1 MGYNSHWEGAL
12 TPSKKIPD
20 NLVEIINRMCLDVCV
35 VTGTYEDM
43 DSDGDVGDV
52 VPACREMEGSNLAED
67 ICRVQKLLDEHK
79 TKIKLSGEINRTGDS
94 TGDIEQF
101 KVVRG
106 VVYRRQGEI
115 VDGKRIPVTLDRWA
129 VRVKRQFKS
138 HPGEWKTC
146 GWVVTGGCQVRTAV
160 AWSQSDT
167 PPWVTARFESED
179 EAIIAAQ
186 KHTDKTHRCE
196 VVKTEALR

>member
-20 NLVEIINRMCLDVCV
+20 NLVEIINRMGLDVCV

-94 TGDIEQF
+94 TGDIEQ
-101 KVVRG
+101 
-106 VVYRRQGEI
+106 
-115 VDGKRIPVTLDRWA
+115 
-129 VRVKRQFKS
+129 
-138 HPGEWKTC
+138 
-146 GWVVTGGCQVRTAV
+146 
-160 AWSQSDT
+160 
-167 PPWVTARFESED
+167 RF
-179 EAIIAAQ
+179 
-186 KHTDKTHRCE
+186 RFN
-196 VVKTEALR
+196 